1 MRYGRVEDIIKL
13 TMLMQSK
20 YNGVSIEEVQDA
32 FQVSRRT
39 AERMRDALLNLFP
52 QIEEVKNTGRVKR
65 WRFPVSFTNSFV
77 GFNAEELAELENAK
91 KKYQIDG
98 LNEKAETIDNII
110 LKIKSMMKPNLTS
123 IETDLEAL
131 MEAEGFA
138 IRQQPRLKVNKKL
151 LSDIR
156 LAIKALRKIEIEYYS
171 KSQNKTKKYTLHPYG
186 ILYSGKHYLVAF
198 NEKKQEMNLYILAH
212 IKNLQI
218 LDDYYDRDEEF
229 SLAEYTSNSF
239 GIYQE
244 EPFDVE
250 LKFSQ
255 EVADDVMNYYFHPS
269 QKMKL
274 QKDGTV
280 KVSFKAGGSY
290 AICWH
295 LFTWGKQVEVLKP
308 KKLQKLYQELLTEA
322 MNSIPVK

>member
-20 YNGVSIEEVQDA
+20 YSGVSIEEVQDA

-39 AERMRDALLNLFP
+39 AERMRDAIINLFP

-65 WRFPVSFTNSFV
+65 WRFPAAFSNSFV

-138 IRQQPRLKVNKKL
+138 VRQQPRLKVDKKL

-156 LAIKALRKIEIEYYS
+156 LAIKALRKFKIEYFS

-198 NEKKQEMNLYILAH
+198 NEKKQEMNLYILAN
-212 IKNLQI
+212 IKKLQI

-229 SLAEYTSNSF
+229 SLVEYTSNSF

-250 LKFSQ
+250 LKFSP
-255 EVADDVMNYYFHPS
+255 EVAEDVMNYYFHPT
-269 QKMKL
+269 QKIKL
-274 QKDGTV
+274 QKDGSA
-280 KVSFKAGGSY
+280 KVNFKAGGSY

-295 LFTWGKQVEVLKP
+295 LFTWGNQVEIIKPSKLKSEY
-308 KKLQKLYQELLTEA
+308 KKLLKE
-322 MNSIPVK
+322 SISKYN